1 MSSINRVLR
10 NIAASKEQTSQSHHL
25 SSAVSA
31 AATADSVYDKL
42 RMFNGQA
49 AAASWAW
56 YGAAASASAASA
68 ANPAAAAAAAATS
81 PHLAGLAA
89 SAAGGGVGV
98 GNGGVP
104 GAPGGGGGHN
114 AAGLGSHHFAS
125 ADGHDR
131 GHSQDSDEK
140 KPLSGESRPRVSRPC
155 LLDKL
160 AARAELKSQNRS
172 EERTSG

>member
-10 NIAASKEQTSQSHHL
+10 NIAATKEQTSHTHHL
-25 SSAVSA
+25 SSATA

-98 GNGGVP
+98 GNGGGVGAP
-104 GAPGGGGGHN
+104 GAPVGGGHN
-114 AAGLGSHHFAS
+114 AGLGSHHFS
-125 ADGHDR
+125 GD

-140 KPLSGESRPRVSRPC
+140 KPLSGELSF
-155 LLDKL
+155 DKL
-160 AARAELKSQNRS
+160 ASFYWGKSL
-172 EERTSG
+172 

>member
-1 MSSINRVLR
+1 MLLSFQVSSINRVLR

-68 ANPAAAAAAAATS
+68 AGNPAAAAAAAAATS

-89 SAAGGGVGV
+89 SAAGGV
-98 GNGGVP
+98 GNGGGVGGVP
-104 GAPGGGGGHN
+104 GAAPGGGVGGHS
-114 AAGLGSHHFAS
+114 AGLGSHHFAP
-125 ADGHDR
+125 D
-131 GHSQDSDEK
+131 GHSQDSEEK
-140 KPLSGESRPRVSRPC
+140 KPLSGES
-155 LLDKL
+155 LDKL
-160 AARAELKSQNRS
+160 ATFCQGMIWQDPKKI
-172 EERTSG
+172 